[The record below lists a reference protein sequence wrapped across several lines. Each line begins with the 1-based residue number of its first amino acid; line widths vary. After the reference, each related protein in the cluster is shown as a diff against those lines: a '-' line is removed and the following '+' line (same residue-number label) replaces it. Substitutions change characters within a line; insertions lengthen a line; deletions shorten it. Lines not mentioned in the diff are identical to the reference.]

1 MYINLIDDLID
12 KVLDDLKIYCDKL
25 QIFKKY
31 NNDTNFVKYHNN
43 ILEIIK
49 EFTDTKISKSKIMD
63 IVKNESNYLYIYNT
77 IKRYC
82 AFYIYLGIAYYYKGG
97 RELFIT
103 NIIESSKNQKGST
116 IDIPNFYNSE
126 NNSKLI
132 TFYNDIKN
140 ILSLIELGKTM
151 DKIKIIIMTNP
162 LKYDS
167 TIKLISNLDEDYFI
181 EYIIIPDNLHNIL
194 KTLIFI
200 QIYKNEEKNNII
212 YFLNQEN
219 EANGEYK
226 YIEVIQSNENKLID
240 FTLIQK
246 CLTPSEIRRGLAEEI
261 YDYLLEQK
269 THTEYITSE
278 NQEFINLLLTKKVL
292 IPITEEFVRYHD
304 SNMKYDVES
313 SVDGV
318 KIRDSTKIKYV
329 VNKVNNVRN
338 YHSQLLEK
346 NPKLKLETEK
356 IFYANQ
362 ENRQSILYNENEEVN
377 MINKIKMSGNVND
390 GDLLIDL
397 ENIRKYNYVN
407 YKRMSKDGFKFRTT
421 EPIQCIRYVNI
432 NRKKTNIELR
442 MCNESLDIS
451 VVGLA
456 WNPSNIALEC
466 FMTDDLINVNPEN
479 KNGYKLFANTIKKTF
494 ERDIPK
500 IFYWLFNKHDKPLLD
515 TYTENTEL
523 DPSKNIKIMISEL
536 YKLYINLVKNKYEKY
551 ISDVSEITIRDMNT
565 LFNKYSNR
573 YFDFTLNTDIKNL
586 LIDKTLEKHLK
597 DYAVEEDDVDSMIP
611 GVRDKMIVLPVV
623 KVEKDKKNII
633 KINEDESEDI
643 NITNQNIL
651 PICYHYVKWRHIN
664 QLAKLKSE
672 EFSQT
677 VVDFGKQYIKINKNG
692 DYICKSCDE
701 MLSLKK
707 YIFEG
712 TYIKESETFQ
722 TTNIAITQKLETI
735 AKYSVFQRSI
745 RNLEKNIEKIAYSTD
760 LNSYIGSNP
769 TIKLKRKMVIKDVID
784 IILLHTSYLKRQPKD
799 RIENAVKKYNI
810 SSSFTNLFFFELKD
824 DIFLTSSSDTDY
836 YKIVK
841 YNNIMIYLFLIILI
855 ELNPGQIIN
864 FKDDKR
870 CNFFFYENV
879 GKNLFTDL
887 FIRLNQ
893 KDKTPLS
900 KYPLLCYC
908 IFYLSCVFTNNKIW
922 LWNENNMNESDKKK
936 LKTFTNINVQRN
948 IIHTFVDL
956 INTIVEANFEKDK
969 NYMYEFLNQRFLNKL
984 DTLFSDAS
992 LINLIRTRANK
1003 LITVDSNTKKI
1014 TFTKNELEIVK
1025 LTDETLTETT
1035 YKTIDNNICVAKIV
1049 ESEKLPTTIQAS
1061 NFDILTICDK
1071 GTFHKWVFKDGNMNC
1086 TLCNNSYNDIVK
1098 LYSDSDINTS
1108 ETNNNEIL
1116 NKLILLN
1123 LYKLAKTY
1131 CITGDLHDFEKDK
1144 CLKCNKDKTFVP
1156 IEKELKTMKKNIEE
1170 KTYEINL
1177 DAFKKMS
1184 EHIRKS
1190 EQIKIET
1197 QKIMSSFNQD
1207 YNTKTDNKLYHYVSD
1222 FINILIDVL
1231 GNKIKTHDQTIY
1243 LKDNIYIIDHDYLG
1257 NSIKENIILFESD
1270 NKLEIQKDH
1279 PYFKCDILYYRDKSK
1294 NVYVYYDLVTLQ
1306 YFGYSDN
1313 NKDFK
1318 KIKINCTLKT
1328 QLSIR
1333 SQIMLLG
1340 CENQYI
1346 NLSHFNN
1353 DYITLSHDE
1362 IYKNTNDIVSK
1373 YFRTRINN
1381 LKQIIFRNLSI
1392 INNISNKGTHKMLYK
1407 TEENDIINEFTKK
1420 IKNINVSKNNDN
1432 IFKDWTIISNNIK
1445 LHKLPEKI
1453 DLLLSKDYVDVR
1465 PFNSMNNVDCK
1476 LIYYLID
1483 GFSKLIEYNNTEGNI
1498 LQKSEIAQLIIKLIQ
1513 FSFNQYYRHNND
1525 VSFRQ
1530 FDFYL
1535 INNTASMDVN
1545 LQISGYYQE
1554 LINTSD
1560 ITDEMKSQ
1568 EKEDKYTAEQ
1578 ENEAL
1583 DIDDMDDDDDIE
1595 ESVDALNGIEE

>member
-1 MYINLIDDLID
+1 MIDDLID
-12 KVLDDLKIYCDKL
+12 KVLDDLNVYCSKL

-31 NNDTNFVKYHNN
+31 NNDTNFVKYHND

-49 EFTDTKISKSKIMD
+49 EFVDTKISKSKIMD
-63 IVKNESNYLYIYNT
+63 IVKNESNYLYIHNT

-140 ILSLIELGKTM
+140 ILSLIDLGKTM
-151 DKIKIIIMTNP
+151 DKIKIIITSNP

-181 EYIIIPDNLHNIL
+181 DYIIIPDNLHNIL

-212 YFLNQEN
+212 FFLNQE
-219 EANGEYK
+219 EEVNGEYK

-240 FTLIQK
+240 FTSIQK
-246 CLTPSEIRRGLAEEI
+246 CLTPNELRRGLAEEI
-261 YDYLLEQK
+261 YNFLLEQK
-269 THTEYITSE
+269 NHNEYVISE
-278 NQEFINLLLTKKVL
+278 NQEFINLLFTKGIL

-304 SNMKYDVES
+304 GNEKYDVES

-346 NPKLKLETEK
+346 NPKLKLDTEK

-377 MINKIKMSGNVND
+377 IINKIKMSGNVND
-390 GDLLIDL
+390 SDLLIDL

-432 NRKKTNIELR
+432 KRKKMNIELR

-456 WNPSNIALEC
+456 WNPSKIALEC
-466 FMTDDLINVNPEN
+466 FTTDDLINVNTEK

-494 ERDIPK
+494 EQNIPK
-500 IFYWLFNKHDKPLLD
+500 IYYWLFDKNDKPLLD

-536 YKLYINLVKNKYEKY
+536 YKLHINLVKNKYEKY
-551 ISDVSEITIRDMNT
+551 ISNIGEITIRDMNT
-565 LFNKYSNR
+565 LFNKYSNK

-597 DYAVEEDDVDSMIP
+597 DYVIEEDDVDSIIP
-611 GVRDKMIVLPVV
+611 GVRDKIVVLPVV
-623 KVEKDKKNII
+623 KVEKEKKNII
-633 KINEDESEDI
+633 KINMDESDDI
-643 NITNQNIL
+643 DIVDQSDI
-651 PICYHYVKWRHIN
+651 PICYHYVKWRYIN
-664 QLAKLKSE
+664 QLAKLKSDD
-672 EFSQT
+672 FSQA
-677 VVDFGKQYIKINKNG
+677 VVDFGKQYVKINKNS

-701 MLSLKK
+701 MLLLKK
-707 YIFEG
+707 FVFEG

-722 TTNIAITQKLETI
+722 TTNIAVIQKLETI
-735 AKYSVFQRSI
+735 SKYSGLLRSI
-745 RNLEKNIEKIAYSTD
+745 RNLEKNIEKIAYSAEI
-760 LNSYIGSNP
+760 NSYIGSNP
-769 TIKLKRKMVIKDVID
+769 TIKLKRKMIIKDVLD
-784 IILLHTSYLKRQPKD
+784 IILLHTDYLKKQPKD

-810 SSSFTNLFFFELKD
+810 SSSSTNLFFFELKD
-824 DIFLTSSSDTDY
+824 DIFLTSSTDTDY
-836 YKIVK
+836 YKIIK
-841 YNNIMIYLFLIILI
+841 YNNIMIYLFLIMLI
-855 ELNPGQIIN
+855 ELNPGQVIN

-879 GKNLFTDL
+879 GKTLFTDL

-893 KDKTPLS
+893 KDKTPIS

-908 IFYLSCVFTNNKIW
+908 IFYLSCIFTNNKIW
-922 LWNENNMNESDKKK
+922 LWNENNMNEVEKKK
-936 LKTFTNINVQRN
+936 LKTFTNIHVQRN

-969 NYMYEFLNQRFLNKL
+969 NYMYEFLNQRFLHKL
-984 DTLFSDAS
+984 NTLFSDVS
-992 LINLIRTRANK
+992 LVNIIRTRANK
-1003 LITVDSNTKKI
+1003 LISVDSNTKKI
-1014 TFTKNELEIVK
+1014 TFAKNELELVK
-1025 LTDETLTETT
+1025 INDESLTDIT
-1035 YKTIDNNICVAKIV
+1035 YKSIENNICVANIV
-1049 ESEKLPTTIQAS
+1049 ESDKLPSTTLPK
-1061 NFDILTICDK
+1061 NFDMLTVCDK
-1071 GTFHKWVFKDGNMNC
+1071 GTFHKWVFKDGNMTC
-1086 TLCNNSYNDIVK
+1086 TLCNNSYNDIISLLAK
-1098 LYSDSDINTS
+1098 SETNTSDSDND
-1108 ETNNNEIL
+1108 IL
-1116 NKLILLN
+1116 DKLILVN
-1123 LYKLAKTY
+1123 LQKLAKSY
-1131 CITGDLHDFEKDK
+1131 CVSGELHDYDKDK
-1144 CLKCNKDKTFVP
+1144 CLKCKKDKTFIP
-1156 IEKELKTMKKNIEE
+1156 TEKELKTMRKNIED
-1170 KTYEINL
+1170 KTYEMNL
-1177 DAFKKMS
+1177 EAFKKMS
-1184 EHIRKS
+1184 EHTK
-1190 EQIKIET
+1190 KIEQKRQEN

-1207 YNTKTDNKLYHYVSD
+1207 YNTKTENKLYHYVSD
-1222 FINILIDVL
+1222 FINVLVNIL
-1231 GNKIKTHDQTIY
+1231 GAKIKTTDQTIY
-1243 LKDNIYIIDHDYLG
+1243 LKDNIYIIDHDHLG
-1257 NSIKENIILFESD
+1257 NSIKENIIIFESD
-1270 NKLEIQKDH
+1270 NKLETQKDH

-1306 YFGYSDN
+1306 YYGYSEN
-1313 NKDFK
+1313 NKEFK
-1318 KIKINCTLKT
+1318 KIKINCTLKM

-1353 DYITLSHDE
+1353 EYISLPREE
-1362 IYKNTNDIVSK
+1362 IYKNTNEIVTK

-1381 LKQIIFRNLSI
+1381 LKQIVFRNLSI
-1392 INNISNKGTHKMLYK
+1392 INNIAHNGTTKNSYK
-1407 TEENDIINEFTKK
+1407 TEETNIVNEFTKK
-1420 IKNINVSKNNDN
+1420 IKYINTKKNNDSL
-1432 IFKDWTIISNNIK
+1432 FKDWTVITNNIK

-1453 DLLLSKDYVDVR
+1453 ELMLSKDYVDIR

-1476 LIYYLID
+1476 LIFYLVD
-1483 GFSKLIEYNNTEGNI
+1483 NFNKLLEYNNVEGNT
-1498 LQKSEIAQLIIKLIQ
+1498 LQKSELAQLVVKLIQ
-1513 FSFNQYYRHNND
+1513 FSFNQHYRYNND
-1525 VSFRQ
+1525 VSTRQ

-1535 INNTASMDVN
+1535 VNNTASMDVN

-1554 LINTSD
+1554 LINTSE
-1560 ITDEMKSQ
+1560 ITDEMKAQ

-1583 DIDDMDDDDDIE
+1583 DIDDMEDDDDIE
-1595 ESVDALNGIEE
+1595 ESVEALNGIEE